1 MDVKIQTT
9 LKGEA
14 AERFVAAME
23 RNHRTM
29 AGEAAFRLE
38 QSLAREAEQERRA
51 VECA

>member
-1 MDVKIQTT
+1 MDIKIQTT

-14 AERFVAAME
+14 AERFVASME

-38 QSLAREAEQERRA
+38 QSLERDSPTTR
-51 VECA
+51 VEP